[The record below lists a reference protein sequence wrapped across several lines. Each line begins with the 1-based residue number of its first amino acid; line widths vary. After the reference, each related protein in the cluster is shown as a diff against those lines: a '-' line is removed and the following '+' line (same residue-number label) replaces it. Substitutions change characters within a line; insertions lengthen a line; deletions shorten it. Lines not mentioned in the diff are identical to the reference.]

1 MLAIPQI
8 RAFALVSLL
17 AALAAIGALACT
29 QAAGA
34 GANATPTAV
43 WEFTVVPVG
52 TPVPTPTPTP
62 VPGAVL
68 GVAQL
73 ATRWPLAIVSDA
85 VFSPGRCLREILRTH
100 HLLDYFQTCIFSDEA
115 GRSKPHK
122 DVFTAAANGLGVP
135 LDAMVHVGDR
145 DHHDIR
151 GAQAAGMKAVLCV
164 AARDKDL
171 AGTAADAVCGNW
183 EELPSIIS
191 SL

>member
-1 MLAIPQI
+1 MTFDVAERLDRILVQLGMALSEER
-8 RAFALVSLL
+8 RA
-17 AALAAIGALACT
+17 
-29 QAAGA
+29 
-34 GANATPTAV
+34 AV
-43 WEFTVVPVG
+43 VIDLEEMELD
-52 TPVPTPTPTP
+52 PTPTP
-62 VPGAVL
+62 VPGAAL

-145 DHHDIR
+145 EHHDIR
-151 GAQAAGMKAVLCV
+151 GAQAAGMKAVLFV